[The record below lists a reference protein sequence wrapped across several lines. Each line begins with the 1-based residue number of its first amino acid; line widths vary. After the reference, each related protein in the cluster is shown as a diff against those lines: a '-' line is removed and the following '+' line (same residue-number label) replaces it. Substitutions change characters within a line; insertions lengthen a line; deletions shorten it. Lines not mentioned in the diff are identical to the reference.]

1 MVHFCLNLLKM
12 SFDGEDMRS
21 LQEKRELLY
30 VIRTLDVLISS
41 GVGLEAA
48 LHTIGKGG
56 YGVISEDFSSMMDR
70 LRTGKTRGLGDEL
83 KSLQKTA
90 ESKGYQRLL
99 NTLYTNVTQNTDLV
113 DTLKKQGARMEEE
126 RTEEVEKY
134 IETLGGV
141 PESLLSIGM
150 IGPIIL
156 AIIGLVPQI
165 MSGDLGAFMSLPD
178 AAVMNSVVNVGLILT
193 LVAMFFIGL
202 KAHTKDPGL

>member
-1 MVHFCLNLLKM
+1 
-12 SFDGEDMRS
+12 MRK
-21 LQEKRELLY
+21 LDEKRELLY
-30 VIRTLDVLISS
+30 VIRTLDVLMSS

-56 YGVISEDFSSMMDR
+56 YGIISEDFSAMMKR
-70 LRTGKTRGLGDEL
+70 LQKGTGGGLDKEL
-83 KSLQKTA
+83 KAMMKKA
-90 ESKGYQRLL
+90 ESKGYKRLL

-113 DTLKKQGARMEEE
+113 DTLKKQGTRMEEE

-134 IETLGGV
+134 IEELGGV
-141 PESLLSIGM
+141 PETLLSIGM

-156 AIIGLVPQI
+156 AIVGLVPQL

-178 AAVMNSVVNVGLILT
+178 ASVINAVVNIGLFMT
-193 LVAMFFIGL
+193 LVGMSLIGL